1 MKPGVS
7 SLACEKRTKVVRRA
21 HNEQVQVNSF
31 KIHVGKLLYIDTV
44 ALTLDKTTIVSASL
58 LWTTSQ
64 FCLAQFLKSMQDSFF
79 FLQHLFYLG
88 PPGAPSEAA

>member
-44 ALTLDKTTIVSASL
+44 ALTLDKTTIV
-58 LWTTSQ
+58 
-64 FCLAQFLKSMQDSFF
+64 DSFF
-79 FLQHLFYLG
+79 FLLG
-88 PPGAPSEAA
+88 SEDASWPVSQEVQ